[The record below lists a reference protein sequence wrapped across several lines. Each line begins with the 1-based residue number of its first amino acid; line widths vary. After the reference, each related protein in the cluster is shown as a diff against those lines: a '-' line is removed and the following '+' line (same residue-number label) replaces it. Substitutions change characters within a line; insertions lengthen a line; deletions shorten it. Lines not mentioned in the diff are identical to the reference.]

1 MMSNDSLSILIIEDN
16 NMFIKL
22 ACSLLKGHVIHQA
35 NDGETGIDLFTS
47 ETPDITFLDIN
58 LPDLNGLEVLKK
70 LKEENSKSYI
80 VMMTASNIVDDIT
93 ESKKLGANGYLKK
106 PFSAA
111 RLNEYIGEYR
121 KYAADN
127 S

>member
-1 MMSNDSLSILIIEDN
+1 MSDDSLSILIIEDN

-22 ACSLLKGHVIHQA
+22 ACNLLKGHVIHQA

-47 ETPDITFLDIN
+47 ETPDVTFLDIN
-58 LPDLNGLEVLKK
+58 LPDLNGIEVLRK
-70 LKEENSKSYI
+70 LKEQNPNAYV
-80 VMMTASNIVDDIT
+80 VMMTASNVVEDIT
-93 ESKKLGANGYLKK
+93 NSKEIGANGYLKK
-106 PFSAA
+106 PFSSA
-111 RLNEYIGEYR
+111 RLNEYIDEYR